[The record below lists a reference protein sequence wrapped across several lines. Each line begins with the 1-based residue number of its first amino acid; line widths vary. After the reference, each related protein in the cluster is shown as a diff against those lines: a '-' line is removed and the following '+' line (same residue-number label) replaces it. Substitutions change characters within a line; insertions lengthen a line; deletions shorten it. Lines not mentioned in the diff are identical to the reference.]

1 MSFFESIFLGLIQ
14 GITEFLPISS
24 SGHLVIAQ
32 NILGFS
38 HPPIFFDTILHL
50 ATLSAVIVYF
60 RKSLSK
66 YITTSNISMIIIA
79 SIPAALA
86 GIVIS
91 PYIESIFSSLII
103 VGLGLIITGTLL
115 LLTKKLPKSNSSQI
129 TTKKAFFIGMFQAT
143 ALLPGIS
150 RSGSTIF
157 GGLFNKISKK
167 TAFEFSFI
175 LSIPAIIGALL
186 LQIISSK
193 VNSLSIE
200 NIAGFFAAFL
210 SGLIAIKMLDYI
222 INNEKLHYF
231 GYYCL
236 IAGAGSL
243 MIAI

>member
-24 SGHLVIAQ
+24 SGHLVIVQ
-32 NILGFS
+32 NLLGFS
-38 HPPIFFDTILHL
+38 HPPIFFDIVLHL

-66 YITTSNISMIIIA
+66 YITISNIGNIIIA
-79 SIPAALA
+79 SIPAVLA
-86 GIVIS
+86 GLLIS
-91 PYIESIFSSLII
+91 PFIESIFSSLII

-115 LLTKKLPKSNSSQI
+115 LLTKKLPKSNSNQI

-157 GGLFNKISKK
+157 GGLLNQVSKK
-167 TAFEFSFI
+167 KAFEFSFI

-186 LQIISSK
+186 LQVASSST
-193 VNSLSIE
+193 NTISIE
-200 NIAGFFAAFL
+200 NIAGFFAAFI
-210 SGLIAIKMLDYI
+210 SGLIAIKALDYI

-236 IAGAGSL
+236 IVGAGSL